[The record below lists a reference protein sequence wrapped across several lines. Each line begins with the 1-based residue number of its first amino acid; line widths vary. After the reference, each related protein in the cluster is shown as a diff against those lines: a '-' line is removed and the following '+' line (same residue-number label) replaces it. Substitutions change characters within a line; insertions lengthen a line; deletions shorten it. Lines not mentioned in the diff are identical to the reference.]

1 MRSDTDVF
9 SARAICCKANSSSAG
24 MRELTV
30 ALRFAR
36 STYAAS
42 RAAVEKT
49 SGLARRINI
58 ILASGI
64 FSLAFHSET
73 EGGARLNS
81 LATANVPP
89 SRSIISEAVGSF
101 FMAP

>member
-42 RAAVEKT
+42 R
-49 SGLARRINI
+49 
-58 ILASGI
+58 
-64 FSLAFHSET
+64 
-73 EGGARLNS
+73 GAD
-81 LATANVPP
+81 TW
-89 SRSIISEAVGSF
+89 ISA
-101 FMAP
+101 